1 MRIAVCMKQVPAY
14 SEGNMD
20 PKTGVLLRSGLEAV
34 VNAYDMAALET
45 GLQIRGKRQCDSS
58 YAFVET
64 SDGQPK
70 KRDH

>member
-45 GLQIRGKRQCDSS
+45 GLQILKPSEARSQCSPWDRPVQS
-58 YAFVET
+58 
-64 SDGQPK
+64 K
-70 KRDH
+70 C